1 MKTSSF
7 KRTVA
12 ALCGALTAG
21 ALSLAA
27 QPARAIL
34 PLMPPT
40 VSTVP
45 PNGDV
50 NPYGIAVVPRTLLG
64 TTVLQTGD
72 ILVSNFNNAQNLQ
85 GTGTTIVRFNQMGQ
99 QSVFYQGQAPGLTA
113 ALGIL
118 ADGIVVVGSLPTADG
133 TSNTIQPG
141 SLLFIDPRGNL
152 LGALNGT
159 AYVNGPW
166 GMAIHDFGGGAAQI
180 FVSNVLTGDIMR
192 FDVTYDGGGQTVNI
206 RAALKV
212 ASGYAHRTD
221 PAALVLGPSGL
232 AYDAQH
238 DILYVANSADNTI
251 YALTD
256 VADASSSQ
264 GTGRMIFNDA
274 TKLHGPLDLTLVPTG
289 HLIVA
294 NSDGSNADPNQPSE
308 LVEFTTNGEFVAQYS
323 VDPNNGGAFG
333 VNVTTVGFG
342 TVRVAAV
349 DDNANALKLWNT
361 VVQ

>member
-1 MKTSSF
+1 MKT
-7 KRTVA
+7 TQIPTLA
-12 ALCGALTAG
+12 ALCGVMTAG

-27 QPARAIL
+27 ETPRPIL
-34 PLMPPT
+34 PLTPPI

-50 NPYGIAVVPRTLLG
+50 NPYGVAVVPRTLLG

-72 ILVSNFNNAQNLQ
+72 ILVSNFNNAENLQ

-99 QSVFYQGQAPGLTA
+99 QSVFYQSQAQGLTA

-118 ADGIVVVGSLPTADG
+118 SDGIVVVGSLPTTDG
-133 TSNTIQPG
+133 TSATVQPG
-141 SLLFIDPRGNL
+141 SLLFVDPRGNL
-152 LGALNGT
+152 LGALSGT

-180 FVSNVLTGDIMR
+180 FVSNVLTGDVQR

-206 RAALKV
+206 RAAVRV

-232 AYDAQH
+232 TYDAQR
-238 DILYVANSADNTI
+238 DILYVANSADNAI
-251 YALTD
+251 YAISD
-256 VADASSSQ
+256 AADANSSQ
-264 GTGRMIFNDA
+264 GTGRVVFNDA
-274 TKLHGPLDLTLVPTG
+274 TRLHGPLDLTLAPNG

-294 NSDGSNADPNQPSE
+294 NSDGSNVDPNQPSE
-308 LVEFTTNGEFVAQYS
+308 LVEFTTNGEFIGQYA
-323 VDPNNGGAFG
+323 VDPNTGGAFG
-333 VNVTTVGFG
+333 VNVMAVGVG

-349 DDNANALKLWNT
+349 DDNQNALKIWNT
-361 VVQ
+361 VIQ